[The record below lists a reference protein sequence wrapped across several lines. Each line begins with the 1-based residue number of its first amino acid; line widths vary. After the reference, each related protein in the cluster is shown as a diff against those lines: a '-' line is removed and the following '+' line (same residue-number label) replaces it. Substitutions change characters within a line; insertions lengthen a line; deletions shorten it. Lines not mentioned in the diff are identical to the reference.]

1 MHKTFI
7 GIVRNKLSKPLKL
20 RGGGGNLAKIFRIT
34 GQILRKGEPMFFR
47 KEYRALKPEHALE
60 ILYSEF
66 GGRYK
71 VKRSKIKIL
80 NIEEISPEEVTDPII
95 KKLITA

>member
-1 MHKTFI
+1 M
-7 GIVRNKLSKPLKL
+7 
-20 RGGGGNLAKIFRIT
+20 AKIYRIT
-34 GQILRKGEPMFFR
+34 GKIFLKKGEPMIFR

-71 VKRSKIKIL
+71 VKRSRIKIL
-80 NIEEISPEEVTDPII
+80 NIEEISPEDVTDPIL